1 MSGLEPNESL
11 YPLRST
17 TSSHQGMV
25 NVRAS
30 VFIWGLERVTPSVK
44 NKGCDLVRCA
54 VLVMVPGILP
64 ATVSKQTLLQISQT
78 QMTLS
83 CFD

>member
-1 MSGLEPNESL
+1 MSELEPNESL
-11 YPLRST
+11 CPLQST
-17 TSSHQGMV
+17 TSSHQGTL
-25 NVRAS
+25 NIRAS

-54 VLVMVPGILP
+54 VLVTVPGILP
-64 ATVSKQTLLQISQT
+64 ATVSQQTLLQISQA